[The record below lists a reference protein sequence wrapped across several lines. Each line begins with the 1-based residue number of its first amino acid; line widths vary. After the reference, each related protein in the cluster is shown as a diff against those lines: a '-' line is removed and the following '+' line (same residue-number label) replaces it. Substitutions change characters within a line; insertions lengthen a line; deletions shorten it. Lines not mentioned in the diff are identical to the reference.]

1 MNVPRLSSARR
12 PSPWL
17 SRRSLGEILVVL
29 SLSVVL
35 PLLAEAA
42 EESDETP
49 TATVEVG
56 SWLVA
61 GPVPAPMPAFAEEV
75 PFGEEDPLK
84 PAALLPERPRDPRE
98 AWPAAGAEAVWP
110 GGERTAWRS
119 VSGAAVDLAEGG
131 AERPRIAYLASYV
144 EVDRFVEATLEVAS
158 GHLLRVFVDGEQ
170 VAEKSS
176 ADEVADEEAEEGD
189 EGDEAEEGSEEAEED
204 EREEA
209 AEEDEAEE
217 AVEAEEREEAEE
229 TEEAEPPGAVGP
241 QGDERADE
249 AEGEGAGEDEPEE
262 GAEDDSGPG
271 TASAEIELTTGKH
284 LVLVVA
290 LLDPEGPAEWTVSAE
305 LEVPEERA
313 AGVVVS
319 ASPERG
325 VRIADLLD
333 TPGVEAVDVS
343 ADGELVAVTLQRPQV
358 PADDRV
364 AWVEILRASD
374 GAPVRTIRLPGSVQ
388 GFSWAPTGRR
398 FAYRTLGDGGA
409 GTIWLG
415 DLADGSTEP
424 LAEGVEGLGGL
435 LWAPDGRSL
444 LATISEEAEEEDDR
458 GAVRVR
464 SMQDRWA
471 GFRDLDAAWQI
482 STADGSRRRL
492 TAGARGVS
500 LLDVSPDG
508 GSVLVSRTRYG
519 LERPFATGELYELDL
534 GTLTPRKVVEG
545 PWLGGAAYSPDGKT
559 ILVTAGPSAFGELGK
574 DVPEGT
580 IPNEYDGQV
589 YLVDRASGDVRAVT
603 RDFDPA
609 VEEAAWSHHDGAI
622 YLRVTE
628 GERAPLYRLDPASGR
643 LETLEVPLDSVDGFA
658 LARRSPALAY
668 HGSSMQSPAQ
678 VYAARVGPAGPARR
692 GARAA
697 ATASAA
703 RRLLLPGEGSWEQV
717 RFGRVE
723 DFDFTTPDGTT
734 IPGRLYYP
742 LGFDPA
748 AEPDRKVPLIVYYYG
763 GVVPTGRE
771 FGGRYPKNLWAARG
785 YAVYVLQPSGAVG
798 FGQEFSARH
807 VNDWGKRTSEEILQG
822 VREVLA
828 AHPFL
833 DGSKVGNFGGSYGG
847 FMTML
852 LLTKSDAF
860 AAAIS
865 HAGIS
870 DITSYWGAGWWG
882 YLYSA
887 VAGAGSYPWTDP
899 DLYVRQSPLYA
910 ADEIDTP
917 LLLLH
922 GTADPNV
929 PPGESDQM
937 FAALRVLG
945 KEVEYIRIEG
955 EAHWILTYSK
965 RVLWWETILAW
976 FDKHLKG
983 QPEHWEGLWGED
995 LDRTGP

>member
-1 MNVPRLSSARR
+1 MSSIRASAVRRVCWPVNGRRLT
-12 PSPWL
+12 
-17 SRRSLGEILVVL
+17 L
-29 SLSVVL
+29 SLVALSALAILQL
-35 PLLAEAA
+35 PDAAAQEAE
-42 EESDETP
+42 ETP
-49 TATVEVG
+49 TATVEIG

-61 GPVPAPMPAFAEEV
+61 GPVPSPMPAFAGEV
-75 PFGEEDPLK
+75 PLGDEDPLK

-98 AWPAAGAEAVWP
+98 PWPAAGMERVWP
-110 GGERTAWRS
+110 GGERTAWRA
-119 VSGAAVDLAEGG
+119 VPGATVELAGG
-131 AERPRIAYLASYV
+131 AGERSRIAYLATYV
-144 EVDRFVEATLEVAS
+144 EVDRFVVATLEVVS
-158 GHLLRVFVDGEQ
+158 GHLVRVFVDGER

-176 ADEVADEEAEEGD
+176 ADDVPDEEGEETDESEGGEEEGEGD
-189 EGDEAEEGSEEAEED
+189 EGEETEEGED
-204 EREEA
+204 ET
-209 AEEDEAEE
+209 AEE

-229 TEEAEPPGAVGP
+229 TEEAEPPGAAGP
-241 QGDERADE
+241 QSG
-249 AEGEGAGEDEPEE
+249 GAGEDEDVGE
-262 GAEDDSGPG
+262 GEAGGDTDDSGPG
-271 TASAEIELTTGKH
+271 TASAKIELTTGKH

-290 LLDPEGPAEWTVSAE
+290 LLDPEGPAEWTVSAS
-305 LEVPEERA
+305 LEVPEDRA
-313 AGVVVS
+313 AGVAVS

-364 AWVEILRASD
+364 AWVEVVRASD
-374 GAPVRTIRLPGSVQ
+374 GSPVRTIRLPGSVQ
-388 GFSWAPTGRR
+388 GFAWAPTGRR
-398 FAYRTLGDGGA
+398 FAYRTSGEEG

-415 DLADGSTEP
+415 DLADGSTAP
-424 LAEGVEGLGGL
+424 LAEDVEGLGDL

-444 LATISEEAEEEDDR
+444 FATITEEAEEGEDDR
-458 GAVRVR
+458 GAKRVR
-464 SMQDRWA
+464 SLPDRWA
-471 GFRDLDAAWQI
+471 GFRDLDAVWQI

-492 TAGARGVS
+492 TAGDRGVS

-508 GSVLVSRTRYG
+508 RHLLVSRTAY
-519 LERPFATGELYELDL
+519 EIEWPFVTGEIHELDL
-534 GTLTPRKVVEG
+534 ATLEPRQVVEG
-545 PWLGGAAYSPDGKT
+545 MWLGGAAYSPDGET
-559 ILVTAGPSAFGELGK
+559 ILVTAGPSAFGEIGK

-589 YLVDRASGDVRAVT
+589 YLVDRDGTDVRAVT

-609 VEEAAWSHHDGAI
+609 VDEARWSHHDGAI

-643 LETLEVPLDSVDGFA
+643 ATKLDVPLDAVDGFA
-658 LARRSPALAY
+658 LARRAPGLAL
-668 HGSSMQSPAQ
+668 HGSSVQAPAQ
-678 VYAARVGPAGPARR
+678 VYAMGTGAPGGARR
-692 GARAA
+692 GARTAA
-697 ATASAA
+697 VTAP
-703 RRLLLPGEGSWEQV
+703 RRLALPGEQTWEQV

-723 DFDFTTPDGTT
+723 DFDFTTADGTT
-734 IPGRLYYP
+734 IPGRLYHP

-748 AEPDRKVPLIVYYYG
+748 AEPERKVPLIVYYYG

-798 FGQEFSARH
+798 FGQGFSARH

-828 AHPFL
+828 ARPWL

-852 LLTKSDAF
+852 LITRSDAF

-887 VAGAGSYPWTDP
+887 VAGAQSYPWNNP
-899 DLYVRQSPLYA
+899 DLYVEQSPLYA

-955 EAHWILTYSK
+955 EAHWILTYPK

-976 FDKHLKG
+976 LDKHLKG
-983 QPEHWEGLWGED
+983 QPEHWEELWGED
-995 LDRTGP
+995 LDRSGP